1 MAVSMECH
9 CIRSGE
15 LPHTTKLFADFL
27 ENFSSVA
34 GFYAQPPTPE
44 GIERSAAAASL
55 DPAVRREV
63 AEVLQEQNG
72 RFGGD
77 KATAGNLD
85 RLRAGA
91 VAVVTG
97 QQVGLFSGPAYS
109 FYKAITAIALAR
121 WLTERG
127 TDAVPVFW
135 LATEDHDLAEVNHSF
150 WLDRRGLLERV
161 ELPSSGDVGRRV
173 GEVKLAEG
181 VTPALDRVLG
191 MLEGGHREP
200 VARTLRESY
209 RAEET
214 FGSAFG
220 KLMAR
225 LLAGRGAILLDPLD
239 SRLHRLAVPVFRRAL
254 EEHEALAKELVVRS
268 KGLDRAGYHAQVRVN
283 EPSTLLFF
291 NVDGHR
297 WPLRPRNSGF
307 SAGRS
312 VFTEQELLRALES
325 APEAFTP
332 NVLLRPVVQDT
343 LLPTAA
349 YVGGPAEVAYFA
361 QAEVVYR
368 CLGRR
373 MPTVVPRAG
382 FTLVEPRVAGSLRRY
397 GLDIRDVLH
406 GRQHLRAN
414 MERQFLSRSLG
425 KQFTAGEKNLRETL
439 GKLRRSIGRLDRTLL
454 GALDTTERK
463 MLYQFLKL
471 RGKAGR
477 AENFRTGMLDQHERV
492 LLDSLYPQRALQERS
507 VCLVSFL
514 PAHGLALLDT
524 IESRA
529 VKGTS
534 VHQILYL

>member
-1 MAVSMECH
+1 MALSMECH
-9 CIRSGE
+9 CIRSAE
-15 LPHTTKLFADFL
+15 LPHATKLFADFL

-34 GFYAQPPTPE
+34 RFYAHPPTPE
-44 GIERSAAAASL
+44 GIERSAAAVSL
-55 DPAVRREV
+55 DPTVRREV
-63 AEVLQEQNG
+63 VEVLREQNA

-77 KATAGNLD
+77 GATERNLD

-109 FYKAITAIALAR
+109 FYKAMTAIALAR
-121 WLTERG
+121 WLTKRG

-135 LATEDHDLAEVNHSF
+135 LATEDHDLAEVNQSF

-161 ELPSSGDVGRRV
+161 ELPRSGDLGRRV
-173 GEVKLAEG
+173 GEVNLAEG
-181 VTPALDRVLG
+181 AASALDAVLG
-191 MLEGGHREP
+191 MLEGGHREL
-200 VARTLRESY
+200 VARALREFY
-209 RAEET
+209 RADET

-254 EEHEALAKELVVRS
+254 EEHAALAKELVARS
-268 KGLDRAGYHAQVRVN
+268 KGLDRAGYHAQVKVT
-283 EPSTLLFF
+283 ELSTLLFF

-297 WPLRPRNSGF
+297 WPLRPRNTGF

-312 VFTEQELLRALES
+312 LFTEQELLRALES

-349 YVGGPAEVAYFA
+349 YVGGPAELAYFA

-368 CLGRR
+368 FLGRR
-373 MPTVVPRAG
+373 MPAVVPRAG
-382 FTLVEPRVAGSLRRY
+382 FTVVEPRVAALLRRY
-397 GLDIRDVLH
+397 GLDIRDVLR
-406 GRQHLRAN
+406 GRQHLRAK
-414 MERQFLSRSLG
+414 MERQFLPRGLG
-425 KQFTAGEKNLRETL
+425 KQFTAGEKSLRETL
-439 GKLRRSIGRLDRTLL
+439 RKLRRPIEKLDRTLL
-454 GALDTTERK
+454 GALDTAERK

-514 PAHGLALLDT
+514 AAYGLDLLDK
-524 IESRA
+524 IQSRA
-529 VKGTS
+529 VEGAS